1 MDDTTTTVAAVGRR
15 EQRSDG
21 GGGGYGQPPT
31 PDEARAALA
40 RVAAT
45 MEATPPE
52 AYKEKML
59 AHLLDRREA
68 SIERIGLSAAASDA
82 EVAAAEGITEEE
94 AARHMAR
101 FRTGTPEEI
110 FDGWIASLEATPAD
124 ELLARERAQLAQAM
138 AQLSAG

>member
-1 MDDTTTTVAAVGRR
+1 
-15 EQRSDG
+15 
-21 GGGGYGQPPT
+21 
-31 PDEARAALA
+31 
-40 RVAAT
+40 VAAT